1 VTPYAELTFF
11 ALLLYPVLATLVLG
25 LLGWAGRWWTLSFT
39 ALAVALLSYG
49 RSSSGISEI
58 WILISFA
65 AWQLAI
71 VWIFKALRARPGWS
85 FYAAIGASLLPL
97 ATAKFWPMFFHGK
110 EFGFLGISY
119 VTFRALDLL
128 FCLRDKVVLSFRTA
142 DFLGY
147 LFFFPTIS
155 SGPIDRF
162 RRFTADLT
170 RRRSRSEFLTD
181 MDAAVHRLF
190 RGFLYKFIFAALI
203 NHYWLERTARGGN
216 FITVASYMY
225 AYSFYLFFDF
235 AGYSAFAI
243 GLSYVLGIHTPEN
256 FNRPFLARNIRDFWN
271 RWHITLSFWF
281 RDHVYMR
288 FLLTARR
295 RDWFR
300 SKQTAGIFAYF
311 VSFGLMGLW
320 HGPQLQYILYGF
332 YQATL
337 LSGFDI
343 YSNWSK
349 RRGAKRGGMGGHI
362 LSVIVTFHAVCFGFL
377 IFSGRLTTARTQP
390 VEGAFENADCEQISG
405 WVWDRGN
412 PDSAVSVD
420 FFDQDELIATVAAS
434 QLRPDL
440 AQAGYGNGRH
450 GFALATPARLMDGQ
464 THLVYARVRGSA
476 QNLRESPK
484 PITCPGPP

>member
-11 ALLLYPVLATLVLG
+11 ALLLYPVLATLALG
-25 LLGWAGRWWTLSFT
+25 LFEWAGRWWTLSFT
-39 ALAVALLSYG
+39 ALAVALLYYG

-58 WILISFA
+58 WILVGFA
-65 AWQLAI
+65 AWQLGI
-71 VWIFKALRARPGWS
+71 VWIFKVLRTRPGWS

-97 ATAKFWPMFFHGK
+97 AAAKSWPFLFHGR

-128 FCLRDKVVLSFRTA
+128 FCLRDKSRLSFRTA

-155 SGPIDRF
+155 SGPIDRY

-170 RRRSRSEFLTD
+170 KRRSRSEFLRD
-181 MDAAVHRLF
+181 IDAAVHRLF

-203 NHYWLERTARGGN
+203 NHYWLERTSRGGN

-225 AYSFYLFFDF
+225 AYSLYLFFDF

-243 GLSYVLGIHTPEN
+243 ALSYILGIHTPEN

-343 YSNWSK
+343 YSNWST
-349 RRGAKRGGMGGHI
+349 RRGAKAGGMGGHI

-377 IFSGRLTTARTQP
+377 IFSGRLTTVRIQP
-390 VEGAFENADCEQISG
+390 VDGAFENADCEQILG

-412 PDSAVSVD
+412 PDAAVSVD

-434 QLRPDL
+434 QLRADL
-440 AQAGYGNGRH
+440 AQGGYGNGRH
-450 GFALATPARLMDGQ
+450 GFVLATPARLMDGQ

-484 PITCPGPP
+484 PIICPGPP